1 VNQDVVI
8 SLAMQAMSLALKV
21 ALPLLLAG
29 LVVGLIVS
37 IFQAVTQ
44 IQEMT
49 SCVHP
54 EDRGHRRRAGGCGPV
69 DARADRQ
76 LHRAALRRDPGPG
89 GTVNAASLLR
99 HVSENQTAGFI
110 LVLARVS
117 PLFLLAPIFSSRMV
131 PARARGVAA
140 VAIAL
145 GMAPLVL
152 HNLKVPL
159 DVGGLGGLVVK

>member
-49 SCVHP
+49 L
-54 EDRGHRRRAGGCGPV
+54 A
-69 DARADRQ
+69 
-76 LHRAALRRDPGPG
+76 
-89 GTVNAASLLR
+89 
-99 HVSENQTAGFI
+99 FI
-110 LVLARVS
+110 
-117 PLFLLAPIFSSRMV
+117 PKI
-131 PARARGVAA
+131 
-140 VAIAL
+140 VAIGVVLVVMGPWML
-145 GMAPLVL
+145 GQIVTYTEQLYNGIP
-152 HNLKVPL
+152 
-159 DVGGLGGLVVK
+159 GLVGT